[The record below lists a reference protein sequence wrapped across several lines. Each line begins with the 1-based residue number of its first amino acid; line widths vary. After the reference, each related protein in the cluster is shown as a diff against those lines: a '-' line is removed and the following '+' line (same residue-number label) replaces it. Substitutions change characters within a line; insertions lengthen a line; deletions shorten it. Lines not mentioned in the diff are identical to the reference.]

1 MDSFDLVVAVIAAL
15 AAIGGYRLGFFTRVL
30 SWVGLAVGLLVVV
43 RFLGRIL
50 TALDLP
56 SAGARLLVAAA
67 VLIGGAL
74 IGQAVGVVVG
84 SRLHRVLPFGP
95 LRAVDRV
102 LGAAVG
108 VLGVGVALWLLLPS
122 VSSVAGWPARVTRE
136 SSIARWVTADL
147 PPPPDPLEK
156 VRSLVGTGGFPQ
168 VFNALRPGE
177 VVGPP
182 PADDPIGAAVT
193 RRAAASTVEVEGEAC
208 NRVQEGS
215 GFAVAP
221 GLVLTNA
228 HVVAGEA
235 RGATDVLLPSGRQR
249 PARVVLFDPDRDVAL
264 LRVNGLGEPPLPLGT
279 GRVGLAGAVLGHPG
293 GQRDLQVQPATV
305 AREITAVGEDLY
317 GRHTTS
323 RDVYVLAANL
333 APGDSGAPLVGP
345 GGRVV
350 GVAFAIALDRKGT
363 AYALTTREISAD
375 LGAPRHGGAVPTRS
389 CVAG

>member
-1 MDSFDLVVAVIAAL
+1 MDSFDLAVVVIAAL
-15 AAIGGYRLGFFTRVL
+15 AAIGGYRLGFFTRAL
-30 SWVGLAVGLLVVV
+30 SWVGLAVGLFVVV

-56 SAGARLLVAAA
+56 SAGDRLIVAAA
-67 VLIGGAL
+67 VLVGGAL
-74 IGQAVGVVVG
+74 IGQAVGMIAG
-84 SRLHRVLPFGP
+84 YRLHRVLPFGP
-95 LRAVDRV
+95 LRAADRM
-102 LGAAVG
+102 LGAVVG
-108 VLGVGVALWLLLPS
+108 VIGVGVALWLLLPS
-122 VSSVAGWPARVTRE
+122 VSSVAGWPARVTRQ
-136 SSIARWVTADL
+136 SSIARWVAADL

-168 VFNALRPGE
+168 VFNSLRPGE

-193 RRAAASTVEVEGEAC
+193 RRVAASTVEVEGEAC

-235 RGATDVLLPSGRQR
+235 PGATSVLLPSGRQR
-249 PARVVLFDPDRDVAL
+249 PARVVRYDPNRDVAL
-264 LRVNGLGEPPLPLGT
+264 LRVSGLRERPLPLGT
-279 GRVGLAGAVLGHPG
+279 GRVGVAGAVLGHPG
-293 GQRDLQVQPATV
+293 GQRALAVQPATV

-323 RDVYVLAANL
+323 RDVYVLAADL

-350 GVAFAIALDRKGT
+350 GMAFAIALDRKGT
-363 AYALTTREISAD
+363 AYALTTKEISAD
-375 LGAPRHGGAVPTRS
+375 LSPARDGRAVSTGS
-389 CVAG
+389 CVAS